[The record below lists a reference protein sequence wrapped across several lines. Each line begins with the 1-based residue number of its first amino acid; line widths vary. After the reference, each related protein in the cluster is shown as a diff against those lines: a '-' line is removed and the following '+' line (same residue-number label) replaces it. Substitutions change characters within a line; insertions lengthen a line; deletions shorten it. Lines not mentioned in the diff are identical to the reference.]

1 LCDILTFFQHNAG
14 EEYLMTTIYIG
25 VMTGTSMDGV
35 DFVAAS
41 FDPLHIHATLTVAF
55 DPHLR
60 DELMALTL
68 PDDNEIDRMGK
79 ADVAL
84 ATMIGNGI
92 NQLIQENNLDK
103 SQIKAIGCHGQTIR
117 HRPEHGFTL
126 QIGDPNIITEITQIP
141 VISDFRRRDMAAGGQ
156 GAPLVPAFHQALF
169 QHSTIHRVILNLG
182 GIANVS
188 MLPAGDEQNVYGFD
202 TGPANILMD
211 AWCHRY
217 TGQPYDENGNWAAYG
232 QPIRS
237 LLDRLQA
244 NEYFSKEP
252 PKSTGR
258 EDFNLEWL
266 DEQILDWRNDLEY
279 DELEDTP
286 ENIQATLMK
295 LTTRAIKKAIYRSPL
310 DTGEVYVCGGGAY
323 NSHLL
328 EQLRWRLRKHNW
340 SVQSTSAL
348 GLAPTWVE
356 ATAFAWLAMRFDQQL
371 SGNLPAV
378 TGAKGYRILGTI
390 TAV

>member
-1 LCDILTFFQHNAG
+1 MVA
-14 EEYLMTTIYIG
+14 IYIG

-35 DFVAAS
+35 DLVAAS
-41 FDPLHIHATLTVAF
+41 FEPLMLHATSTLSFA
-55 DPHLR
+55 PELR
-60 DELMALTL
+60 AELMALTL

-79 ADVAL
+79 ADVSL
-84 ATMIGNGI
+84 AQMIAHGI
-92 NQLIQENNLDK
+92 NQLIEKNQLDHTK
-103 SQIKAIGCHGQTIR
+103 IKAIGSHGQTIR

-169 QHSTIHRVILNLG
+169 QHDSIHRVILNLG

-188 MLPAGDEQNVYGFD
+188 LLTAGNPEAVSGFD

-211 AWCHRY
+211 AWCQRY

-244 NEYFSKEP
+244 HEYFSKEP

-266 DEQILDWRNDLEY
+266 DEQLADWRNDLEY
-279 DELEDTP
+279 DVLEDTP
-286 ENIQATLMK
+286 ENVQATLLK
-295 LTTRAIKKAIYRSPL
+295 LTIRAIKKAIYRSDL

-340 SVQSTSAL
+340 SVQTTAAL

-356 ATAFAWLAMRFDQQL
+356 ATAFAWLAMRFVQQQ

-378 TGAKGYRILGTI
+378 TGAAGYRILGSI

>member
-1 LCDILTFFQHNAG
+1 
-14 EEYLMTTIYIG
+14 MTSIYIG

-35 DFVAAS
+35 DLVAAS
-41 FDPLHIHATLTVAF
+41 FDPLHLHATLTIPF
-55 DPHLR
+55 EPELR

-79 ADVAL
+79 ADVTL
-84 ATMIGNGI
+84 AKLIGHGI
-92 NQLIQENNLDK
+92 NELIEKNHLDR
-103 SQIKAIGCHGQTIR
+103 SQIKAIGSHGQTIR

-126 QIGDPNIITEITQIP
+126 QIGDPNIITEITKIP

-156 GAPLVPAFHQALF
+156 GAPLVPAFHQAIF
-169 QHSTIHRVILNLG
+169 QHSSIHRVILNLG

-188 MLPAGDEQNVYGFD
+188 LLPAGRPEDVYGFD

-211 AWCHRY
+211 AWCERY
-217 TGQPYDENGNWAAYG
+217 TGHPYDENGNWAAYG
-232 QPIRS
+232 HPIRG
-237 LLDRLQA
+237 LLERLQA
-244 NEYFSKEP
+244 HEYFSKEP

-258 EDFNLEWL
+258 EDFNIDWL
-266 DEQILDWRNDLEY
+266 DDQLADWRNDELEY

-286 ENIQATLMK
+286 ENVQATLLK
-295 LTTRAIKKAIYRSPL
+295 LTTRAIKKAIYRSDL

-340 SVQSTSAL
+340 SVQSTSVL
-348 GLAPTWVE
+348 GLSPTWVE
-356 ATAFAWLAMRFDQQL
+356 ATAFAWLAMRFMTQQ
-371 SGNLPAV
+371 SGNLPSV
-378 TGAKGYRILGTI
+378 TGAEGFRVLGTM
-390 TAV
+390 TCV

>member
-1 LCDILTFFQHNAG
+1 
-14 EEYLMTTIYIG
+14 MTAIYIG

-35 DFVAAS
+35 DIVAAS
-41 FDPLHIHATLTVAF
+41 FDPLQLHATLTLAF
-55 DPHLR
+55 DPDLR

-84 ATMIGNGI
+84 AKMIGEGI
-92 NQLIQENNLDK
+92 NTLIEQHQLDRD
-103 SQIKAIGCHGQTIR
+103 QIRAIGSHGQTIR

-126 QIGDPNIITEITQIP
+126 QIGDPNIITEITKIP
-141 VISDFRRRDMAAGGQ
+141 VVSDFRRRDMAAGGQ

-169 QHSTIHRVILNLG
+169 QHESIHRVILNLG

-188 MLPAGDEQNVYGFD
+188 LLPAGAPEQVSGFD

-217 TGQPYDENGNWAAYG
+217 TGQPYDENGNWAGYG

-237 LLDRLQA
+237 LLERLQA
-244 NEYFSKEP
+244 HEFFAKEP

-258 EDFNLEWL
+258 EDFNLDWL
-266 DEQILDWRNDLEY
+266 DDQLMDWRNDELAY

-286 ENIQATLMK
+286 ENVQATLLK
-295 LTTRAIKKAIYRSPL
+295 LTTRAIKKAIYRSSM

-323 NSHLL
+323 NSQLL
-328 EQLRWRLRKHNW
+328 EQLRWRLRKHQW
-340 SVQSTSAL
+340 TVQSTADL
-348 GLAPTWVE
+348 GLSPTWVE
-356 ATAFAWLAMRFDQQL
+356 ATAFAWLAMRFVEYL

-378 TGAKGYRILGTI
+378 TGADGYRILGSM

>member
-1 LCDILTFFQHNAG
+1 
-14 EEYLMTTIYIG
+14 MTAIYIG

-35 DFVAAS
+35 DIVAAS
-41 FDPLHIHATLTVAF
+41 FHPLHLHATLTLPF
-55 DPHLR
+55 DPDLR

-68 PDDNEIDRMGK
+68 PDDNEIDRMGQ

-84 ATMIGNGI
+84 ARMIGQGI
-92 NQLIQENNLDK
+92 NQLIEQNHLDR
-103 SQIKAIGCHGQTIR
+103 SQIKAIGSHGQTIR

-126 QIGDPNIITEITQIP
+126 QIGDPNLITEITKIP

-156 GAPLVPAFHQALF
+156 GAPLVPAFHQDIF
-169 QHSTIHRVILNLG
+169 QHPSIHRVILNLG

-188 MLPAGDEQNVYGFD
+188 MLPAGEPDRVFGFD

-232 QPIRS
+232 TPIRS
-237 LLDRLQA
+237 LLDRLQ
-244 NEYFSKEP
+244 EHEFFSKEP

-266 DEQILDWRNDLEY
+266 DEQILDWRSSLEY

-286 ENIQATLMK
+286 ENVQATLMK
-295 LTTRAIKKAIYRSPL
+295 LTTRAIKKAIYRSDM

-328 EQLRWRLRKHNW
+328 EQLRWRLRKHQW
-340 SVQSTSAL
+340 TVQTTADL
-348 GLAPTWVE
+348 GLSPTWVE
-356 ATAFAWLAMRFDQQL
+356 ATAFAWLAMRFMNQL

-378 TGAKGYRILGTI
+378 TGATGYRVLGTI
-390 TAV
+390 TSV

>member
-1 LCDILTFFQHNAG
+1 
-14 EEYLMTTIYIG
+14 MTSIYIG

-35 DFVAAS
+35 DLVAAS
-41 FDPLHIHATLTVAF
+41 FDPLHLHATLTIPF
-55 DPHLR
+55 EPELR

-79 ADVAL
+79 ADVTL
-84 ATMIGNGI
+84 AKLIGHGI
-92 NQLIQENNLDK
+92 NELIEKNHLDR
-103 SQIKAIGCHGQTIR
+103 SQIKAIGSHGQTIR

-126 QIGDPNIITEITQIP
+126 QIGDPNIITEITKIP

-156 GAPLVPAFHQALF
+156 GAPLVPAFHQAIF
-169 QHSTIHRVILNLG
+169 QHSSIHRVILNLG

-188 MLPAGDEQNVYGFD
+188 LLPAGRPEDVYGFD

-211 AWCHRY
+211 AWCERY
-217 TGQPYDENGNWAAYG
+217 TGHPYDENGNWAAYG
-232 QPIRS
+232 HPIRG
-237 LLDRLQA
+237 LLERLQA
-244 NEYFSKEP
+244 HEFFSKEP

-258 EDFNLEWL
+258 EDFNIDWL
-266 DEQILDWRNDLEY
+266 DDQLADWRNDELEY

-286 ENIQATLMK
+286 ENVQATLLK
-295 LTTRAIKKAIYRSPL
+295 LTTRAIKKAIYRSDL

-340 SVQSTSAL
+340 SVQSTSVL
-348 GLAPTWVE
+348 GLSPTWVE
-356 ATAFAWLAMRFDQQL
+356 ATAFAWLSMRFMTQQ
-371 SGNLPAV
+371 SGNLPSV
-378 TGAKGYRILGTI
+378 TGAQGFRVLGTM
-390 TAV
+390 TCV

>member
-1 LCDILTFFQHNAG
+1 
-14 EEYLMTTIYIG
+14 MTAIYIG

-35 DFVAAS
+35 DIVAAS
-41 FDPLHIHATLTVAF
+41 FDPLQLHATLTLPF
-55 DPHLR
+55 DPDLR

-84 ATMIGNGI
+84 AQMIGHGI
-92 NQLIQENNLDK
+92 NQLIQDNHLDK
-103 SQIKAIGCHGQTIR
+103 SQIKAIGSHGQTIR

-156 GAPLVPAFHQALF
+156 GAPLVPAFHQDIF
-169 QHSTIHRVILNLG
+169 QHESIHRVILNLG

-188 MLPAGDEQNVYGFD
+188 MLPAGQPDQVFGFD

-232 QPIRS
+232 TPIRS
-237 LLDRLQA
+237 LLDRLQEHA
-244 NEYFSKEP
+244 FFSKEP

-266 DEQILDWRNDLEY
+266 DEQLLDWRSSLEY

-286 ENIQATLMK
+286 ENVQATLMK
-295 LTTRAIKKAIYRSPL
+295 LTTRAIKKAIYRS
-310 DTGEVYVCGGGAY
+310 DMQTGEVYVCGGGAY

-328 EQLRWRLRKHNW
+328 EQLRWRLRKHQW
-340 SVQSTSAL
+340 TVQTTADL
-348 GLAPTWVE
+348 GLSPTWVE
-356 ATAFAWLAMRFDQQL
+356 ATAFAWLAMRFVKQL

-378 TGAKGYRILGTI
+378 TGASGYRVLGTM
-390 TAV
+390 TYV

>member
-1 LCDILTFFQHNAG
+1 MVA
-14 EEYLMTTIYIG
+14 IYIG

-35 DFVAAS
+35 DLVAAS
-41 FDPLHIHATLTVAF
+41 FEPLMLHATSTLSFA
-55 DPHLR
+55 PELR
-60 DELMALTL
+60 AELMALTL

-79 ADVAL
+79 ADVSL
-84 ATMIGNGI
+84 AQMIAHGI
-92 NQLIQENNLDK
+92 NELIEKNQLDHTK
-103 SQIKAIGCHGQTIR
+103 IKAIGSHGQTIR

-169 QHSTIHRVILNLG
+169 QHDSIHRVILNLG

-188 MLPAGDEQNVYGFD
+188 LLTAGNPEAVSGFD

-211 AWCHRY
+211 AWCQRY

-244 NEYFSKEP
+244 HEYFSKEP

-266 DEQILDWRNDLEY
+266 DEQLADWRNDLEY
-279 DELEDTP
+279 DVLEDTP
-286 ENIQATLMK
+286 ENVQATLLK
-295 LTTRAIKKAIYRSPL
+295 LTIRAIKKAINRSDL

-340 SVQSTSAL
+340 SVQTTAAL

-356 ATAFAWLAMRFDQQL
+356 ATAFAWLAMRFVQQQ

-378 TGAKGYRILGTI
+378 TGAAGYRILGSI

>member
-1 LCDILTFFQHNAG
+1 
-14 EEYLMTTIYIG
+14 MTAIYIG

-35 DFVAAS
+35 DIVAAS
-41 FDPLHIHATLTVAF
+41 FDPLQLHATLTLPF
-55 DPHLR
+55 DLDLR

-68 PDDNEIDRMGK
+68 PGDNEIDRMGK

-84 ATMIGNGI
+84 AKMIGQGI
-92 NQLIQENNLDK
+92 NQLIEEHNLPRK
-103 SQIKAIGCHGQTIR
+103 QIKAIGSHGQTIR

-126 QIGDPNIITEITQIP
+126 QIGDANIITEITQIP
-141 VISDFRRRDMAAGGQ
+141 VVADFRRRDMAAGGQ

-169 QHSTIHRVILNLG
+169 QHDSIHRVILNLG

-188 MLPAGDEQNVYGFD
+188 LLPAGQPEAVYGFD

-237 LLDRLQA
+237 LLERLQSH
-244 NEYFSKEP
+244 EYFSKEP

-258 EDFNLEWL
+258 EDFNLDWL
-266 DEQILDWRNDLEY
+266 DEQLADWRNDVEY
-279 DELEDTP
+279 MELEDTP
-286 ENIQATLMK
+286 ENVQATLLK
-295 LTTRAIKKAIYRSPL
+295 LTTRAIKKAIYRSGMP
-310 DTGEVYVCGGGAY
+310 TGEVYICGGGAY

-328 EQLRWRLRKHNW
+328 EQLRWRLRKHHW
-340 SVQSTSAL
+340 SVQTTSVL

-356 ATAFAWLAMRFDQQL
+356 ATAFAWLAMRFVHQQ
-371 SGNLPAV
+371 SANLPAV
-378 TGAKGYRILGTI
+378 TGAAGYRILGSM

>member
-1 LCDILTFFQHNAG
+1 
-14 EEYLMTTIYIG
+14 MTAIYIG

-35 DFVAAS
+35 DIVAAS
-41 FDPLHIHATLTVAF
+41 FDPLQLHATLTLAF
-55 DPHLR
+55 NPDLR
-60 DELMALTL
+60 HELMALTL

-84 ATMIGNGI
+84 AEMIGHGI
-92 NQLIQENNLDK
+92 NQLIENNQLDK
-103 SQIKAIGCHGQTIR
+103 SKIKAIGSHGQTIR

-141 VISDFRRRDMAAGGQ
+141 VISDFRRRDLAAGGQ
-156 GAPLVPAFHQALF
+156 GAPLVPAFHQDIF
-169 QHSTIHRVILNLG
+169 QHDSIHRVILNLG

-188 MLPAGDEQNVYGFD
+188 LLPAGSPDDVYGFD

-211 AWCHRY
+211 AWCARY

-232 QPIRS
+232 TPIRS
-237 LLDRLQA
+237 LLDRLQSH
-244 NEYFSKEP
+244 EFFSKEP

-266 DEQILDWRNDLEY
+266 DEQIADWRNDLQY

-286 ENIQATLMK
+286 ENVQATLLK
-295 LTTRAIKKAIYRSPL
+295 LTTRAIKKAIYRSGM
-310 DTGEVYVCGGGAY
+310 DTGQVFVCGGGAY
-323 NSHLL
+323 NSYLL
-328 EQLRWRLRKHNW
+328 EQLRWRLRKHEW
-340 SVQSTSAL
+340 SIQTTADL
-348 GLAPTWVE
+348 GLSPTWVE
-356 ATAFAWLAMRFDQQL
+356 ATAFAWLAMRFIKQL
-371 SGNLPAV
+371 NGNLPAV
-378 TGAKGYRILGTI
+378 TGALGYRVLGTI

>member
-1 LCDILTFFQHNAG
+1 MSA
-14 EEYLMTTIYIG
+14 IYIG

-35 DFVAAS
+35 DIVAAS
-41 FDPLHIHATLTVAF
+41 FNPLTLHATLTVPF
-55 DPHLR
+55 DPALR

-84 ATMIGNGI
+84 AQMIGHGI
-92 NQLIQENNLDK
+92 NELIKQNNLDRN
-103 SQIKAIGCHGQTIR
+103 QIKAIGSHGQTIR

-126 QIGDPNIITEITQIP
+126 QIGDPNIITEITRIP

-169 QHSTIHRVILNLG
+169 QHDSIHRVILNLG

-188 MLPAGDEQNVYGFD
+188 MLPANNADGVYGFD

-211 AWCHRY
+211 AWCHRH
-217 TGQPYDENGNWAAYG
+217 TGHPYDENGDWAAYG
-232 QPIRS
+232 NPIRS
-237 LLDRLQA
+237 LLDRLQTHEFFA
-244 NEYFSKEP
+244 KEP

-266 DEQILDWRNDLEY
+266 DEQLSDWRSDLEY

-295 LTTRAIKKAIYRSPL
+295 LTTRAIKKAIYRSKDAMP
-310 DTGEVYVCGGGAY
+310 TGEIYVCGGGAY
-323 NSHLL
+323 NSYLL

-340 SVQSTSAL
+340 SVQTTDAL

-356 ATAFAWLAMRFDQQL
+356 ATAFAWLAMRFMEQL

-378 TGAKGYRILGTI
+378 TGASGNRILGTI

>member
-1 LCDILTFFQHNAG
+1 
-14 EEYLMTTIYIG
+14 MTSIYIG

-35 DFVAAS
+35 DLVAAS
-41 FDPLHIHATLTVAF
+41 FDPLHLHATLTIPF
-55 DPHLR
+55 EPELR

-79 ADVAL
+79 ADVTL
-84 ATMIGNGI
+84 AKLIGHGI
-92 NQLIQENNLDK
+92 NELIEKNHLDR
-103 SQIKAIGCHGQTIR
+103 SQIKAIGSHGQTIR

-126 QIGDPNIITEITQIP
+126 QIGDPNIITEITKIP

-156 GAPLVPAFHQALF
+156 GAPLVPAFHQAIF
-169 QHSTIHRVILNLG
+169 QHSSIHRVILNLG

-188 MLPAGDEQNVYGFD
+188 LLPAGRPEDVYGFD

-211 AWCHRY
+211 AWCERY
-217 TGQPYDENGNWAAYG
+217 TGHPYDENGNWAAYG
-232 QPIRS
+232 HPIRG
-237 LLDRLQA
+237 LLERLQA
-244 NEYFSKEP
+244 HDFFSKEP

-258 EDFNLEWL
+258 EDFNIDWL
-266 DEQILDWRNDLEY
+266 DDQLADWRNDELEY

-286 ENIQATLMK
+286 ENVQATLLK
-295 LTTRAIKKAIYRSPL
+295 LTTRAIKKAIYRSDL

-340 SVQSTSAL
+340 SVQSTSVL
-348 GLAPTWVE
+348 GLSPTWVE
-356 ATAFAWLAMRFDQQL
+356 ATAFAWLAMRFMTQQ
-371 SGNLPAV
+371 SGNLPSV
-378 TGAKGYRILGTI
+378 TGAEGFRVLGTM
-390 TAV
+390 TCV

>member
-1 LCDILTFFQHNAG
+1 
-14 EEYLMTTIYIG
+14 MTSIYIG

-35 DFVAAS
+35 DLVAAS
-41 FDPLHIHATLTVAF
+41 FDPLHLHATLTLPF
-55 DPHLR
+55 EPELR

-79 ADVAL
+79 ADVTL
-84 ATMIGNGI
+84 AKLIGHGI
-92 NQLIQENNLDK
+92 NELIEKNHLDC
-103 SQIKAIGCHGQTIR
+103 SQIKAIGSHGQTIR

-126 QIGDPNIITEITQIP
+126 QIGDPNIITEITKIP

-156 GAPLVPAFHQALF
+156 GAPLVPAFHQAIF
-169 QHSTIHRVILNLG
+169 QHSSIHRVILNLG

-188 MLPAGDEQNVYGFD
+188 LLPAGRPEDVYGFD

-211 AWCHRY
+211 AWCERY
-217 TGQPYDENGNWAAYG
+217 TGHPYDENGNWAAYG
-232 QPIRS
+232 HPIRG
-237 LLDRLQA
+237 LLERLQA
-244 NEYFSKEP
+244 HDFFSKEP

-258 EDFNLEWL
+258 EDFNIDWL
-266 DEQILDWRNDLEY
+266 DDQLADWRNDELEY

-286 ENIQATLMK
+286 ENVQATLLK
-295 LTTRAIKKAIYRSPL
+295 LTTRAIKKAIYRSDL

-340 SVQSTSAL
+340 SVQSTSVL

-356 ATAFAWLAMRFDQQL
+356 ATAFAWLAMRFMTQQ
-371 SGNLPAV
+371 SGNLPSV
-378 TGAKGYRILGTI
+378 TGAQGFRVLGTM
-390 TAV
+390 TCV

>member
-1 LCDILTFFQHNAG
+1 
-14 EEYLMTTIYIG
+14 MTTIYIG

-35 DFVAAS
+35 DFVATSFEPLKVHAILTLP
-41 FDPLHIHATLTVAF
+41 FDP
-55 DPHLR
+55 DLR

-84 ATMIGNGI
+84 AQMIGHGI
-92 NQLIQENNLDK
+92 NQLIAENHLDK
-103 SQIKAIGCHGQTIR
+103 SQIKAIGSHGQTIR

-126 QIGDPNIITEITQIP
+126 QIGDPNIISEITQIP

-169 QHSTIHRVILNLG
+169 QHESIHRVILNLG

-188 MLPAGDEQNVYGFD
+188 MLPAGNPQGVYGFD

-217 TGQPYDENGNWAAYG
+217 TGQPFDENGNWAAYG
-232 QPIRS
+232 QAIRS
-237 LLDRLQA
+237 LLDLLQEH
-244 NEYFSKEP
+244 EYFSKEP

-266 DEQILDWRNDLEY
+266 DEQLSDWRNDLQY

-286 ENIQATLMK
+286 ENVQATLLK
-295 LTTRAIKKAIYRSPL
+295 LTTRAIKKAIYRSDM

-340 SVQSTSAL
+340 SVQTTTAL
-348 GLAPTWVE
+348 GLDPTWVE
-356 ATAFAWLAMRFDQQL
+356 GTAFAWLAMRFVEQL
-371 SGNLPAV
+371 SGNLPEV
-378 TGAKGYRILGTI
+378 TGAKGYRVLGTI

>member
-1 LCDILTFFQHNAG
+1 
-14 EEYLMTTIYIG
+14 MTAIYIG

-35 DFVAAS
+35 DIVAAS
-41 FDPLHIHATLTVAF
+41 FDPLQLHATLTLPF
-55 DPHLR
+55 DPDLR

-79 ADVAL
+79 ADVSL
-84 ATMIGNGI
+84 ATMIGHGI
-92 NQLIQENNLDK
+92 NTLIKENNLDK
-103 SQIKAIGCHGQTIR
+103 SQIKAIGSHGQTIR

-156 GAPLVPAFHQALF
+156 GRAED
-169 QHSTIHRVILNLG
+169 I
-182 GIANVS
+182 
-188 MLPAGDEQNVYGFD
+188 YGFD

-232 QPIRS
+232 NAIRS

-244 NEYFSKEP
+244 HEFFSKEP

-266 DEQILDWRNDLEY
+266 DEQLQDWRSDLEY

-295 LTTRAIKKAIYRSPL
+295 LTTRAIKKAIYRS
-310 DTGEVYVCGGGAY
+310 DMKTGEVYVCGGGAY

-328 EQLRWRLRKHNW
+328 EQLRWRLRKHEW
-340 SVQSTSAL
+340 TVQTTADL
-348 GLAPTWVE
+348 GLSPTWVE
-356 ATAFAWLAMRFDQQL
+356 ATAFAWLAMRFVNQL
-371 SGNLPAV
+371 SGNLPSV
-378 TGAKGYRILGTI
+378 TGAQGYRVLGTI
-390 TAV
+390 TSI

>member
-1 LCDILTFFQHNAG
+1 
-14 EEYLMTTIYIG
+14 MTSIYIG

-35 DFVAAS
+35 DLVAAS
-41 FDPLHIHATLTVAF
+41 FDPLYLHATLTLPF
-55 DPHLR
+55 EPELR

-79 ADVAL
+79 ADVTL
-84 ATMIGNGI
+84 AKLIGHGI
-92 NQLIQENNLDK
+92 NELIEKNHLDR
-103 SQIKAIGCHGQTIR
+103 SQIKAIGSHGQTIR

-126 QIGDPNIITEITQIP
+126 QIGDPNIITEITKIP

-156 GAPLVPAFHQALF
+156 GAPLVPAFHQAIF
-169 QHSTIHRVILNLG
+169 QHSSIHRVILNLG

-188 MLPAGDEQNVYGFD
+188 LLPAGRPEDVYGFD

-211 AWCHRY
+211 AWCERY
-217 TGQPYDENGNWAAYG
+217 TGHPYDENGNWAAYG
-232 QPIRS
+232 HPIRG
-237 LLDRLQA
+237 LLERLQA
-244 NEYFSKEP
+244 HEFFSKEP

-258 EDFNLEWL
+258 EDFNIDWL
-266 DEQILDWRNDLEY
+266 DDQLADWRNDELEY

-286 ENIQATLMK
+286 ENVQATLLK
-295 LTTRAIKKAIYRSPL
+295 LTTRAIKKAIYRSDL

-340 SVQSTSAL
+340 SVQSTSVL
-348 GLAPTWVE
+348 GLSPTWVE
-356 ATAFAWLAMRFDQQL
+356 ATAFAWLAMRFMTQQ
-371 SGNLPAV
+371 SGNLPSV
-378 TGAKGYRILGTI
+378 TGAQGFRVLGTM
-390 TAV
+390 TCV

>member
-1 LCDILTFFQHNAG
+1 
-14 EEYLMTTIYIG
+14 MTAIYIG

-41 FDPLHIHATLTVAF
+41 FDPLYLHATLTLPF
-55 DPHLR
+55 DPELR

-84 ATMIGNGI
+84 ATMIGHGI
-92 NQLIQENNLDK
+92 NTLIEKNHLDR
-103 SQIKAIGCHGQTIR
+103 SQIKAIGSHGQTIR

-156 GAPLVPAFHQALF
+156 GAPLVPAFHQAVF
-169 QHSTIHRVILNLG
+169 QHPTIHRVILNLG

-188 MLPAGDEQNVYGFD
+188 LLPSGNPNGVYGFD

-211 AWCHRY
+211 AWCERY
-217 TGQPYDENGNWAAYG
+217 TGHPFDENGNWAAYG
-232 QPIRS
+232 QPIRG
-237 LLDRLQA
+237 LLERLQA
-244 NEYFSKEP
+244 HAFFSKEP

-258 EDFNLEWL
+258 EDFNLDWL
-266 DEQILDWRNDLEY
+266 DDQLADWRNDELEY
-279 DELEDTP
+279 QELEDTP
-286 ENIQATLMK
+286 ENVQATLLK
-295 LTTRAIKKAIYRSPL
+295 LTTRAIKKAIYRSDL

-328 EQLRWRLRKHNW
+328 EQLRWRLRKHHW
-340 SVQSTSAL
+340 SVQSTSVL
-348 GLAPTWVE
+348 GLSPTWVE
-356 ATAFAWLAMRFDQQL
+356 ATAFAWLAMRFMHQQA
-371 SGNLPAV
+371 GNLPSV
-378 TGAKGYRILGTI
+378 TGAEGFRVLGSI
-390 TAV
+390 TQR

>member
-1 LCDILTFFQHNAG
+1 
-14 EEYLMTTIYIG
+14 MTAIYIG

-35 DFVAAS
+35 DIVAAS
-41 FDPLHIHATLTVAF
+41 FDPLQLHATLTLAF
-55 DPHLR
+55 DPDLR

-84 ATMIGNGI
+84 AKMIGTGI
-92 NQLIQENNLDK
+92 NTLIEQYQLDRG
-103 SQIKAIGCHGQTIR
+103 QIKAIGSHGQTIR

-126 QIGDPNIITEITQIP
+126 QIGDPNIITEITKIP
-141 VISDFRRRDMAAGGQ
+141 VVSDFRRRDMAAGGQ

-169 QHSTIHRVILNLG
+169 QHESIHRVILNLG

-188 MLPAGDEQNVYGFD
+188 LLPAGAPEQVSGFD

-217 TGQPYDENGNWAAYG
+217 TGQPYDENGNWAGYG

-237 LLDRLQA
+237 LLERLQA
-244 NEYFSKEP
+244 HEFFAKEP

-258 EDFNLEWL
+258 EDFNLDWL
-266 DEQILDWRNDLEY
+266 DDQLMDWRNDELAY

-286 ENIQATLMK
+286 ENVQATLLK
-295 LTTRAIKKAIYRSPL
+295 LTTRAIKKAIYRSSM

-323 NSHLL
+323 NSQLL
-328 EQLRWRLRKHNW
+328 EQLRWRLRKHQW
-340 SVQSTSAL
+340 TVQSTADL
-348 GLAPTWVE
+348 GLSPTWVE
-356 ATAFAWLAMRFDQQL
+356 ATAFAWLAMRFVEYL

-378 TGAKGYRILGTI
+378 TGADGYRILGSM

>member
-1 LCDILTFFQHNAG
+1 
-14 EEYLMTTIYIG
+14 MTTIYIG

-35 DFVAAS
+35 DLVAAS
-41 FDPLHIHATLTVAF
+41 FDPLHVHATLTVPFA
-55 DPHLR
+55 PELR

-68 PDDNEIDRMGK
+68 PDINEIDRMGK
-79 ADVAL
+79 ADIAL
-84 ATMIGNGI
+84 AKMIGHGI
-92 NQLIQENNLDK
+92 NTLIEKNNLDR
-103 SQIKAIGCHGQTIR
+103 SQIRAIGSHGQTIR

-126 QIGDPNIITEITQIP
+126 QIGDPHLITEITQIP

-169 QHSTIHRVILNLG
+169 QHPDIHRVILNLG

-188 MLPAGDEQNVYGFD
+188 MLPAGQPDKVYGFD

-217 TGQPYDENGNWAAYG
+217 TGQPYDENGDWAAYG

-237 LLDRLQA
+237 LLERLGA
-244 NEYFSKEP
+244 HEYFSKEP

-266 DEQILDWRNDLEY
+266 DEQLSDWRNDLDYE
-279 DELEDTP
+279 ELEDTP

-295 LTTRAIKKAIYRSPL
+295 LTTRAIKKAIYRCDL
-310 DTGEVYVCGGGAY
+310 MDTGEVYVCGGGAY

-328 EQLRWRLRKHNW
+328 EQLRWRLRKHHW
-340 SVQSTSAL
+340 TVQTTEVL
-348 GLAPTWVE
+348 GLSPTWVE
-356 ATAFAWLAMRFDQQL
+356 ATAFAWLAMRFVQGQA
-371 SGNLPAV
+371 GN
-378 TGAKGYRILGTI
+378 
-390 TAV
+390 

>member
-1 LCDILTFFQHNAG
+1 
-14 EEYLMTTIYIG
+14 MTAIYIG

-41 FDPLHIHATLTVAF
+41 FDPLYLHATLTLPL
-55 DPHLR
+55 DPELR

-84 ATMIGNGI
+84 ATMIGHGI
-92 NQLIQENNLDK
+92 NTLIEKNHLDR
-103 SQIKAIGCHGQTIR
+103 SQIKAIGSHGQTIR

-156 GAPLVPAFHQALF
+156 GAPLVPAFHQAVF
-169 QHSTIHRVILNLG
+169 QHPTIHRVILNLG

-188 MLPAGDEQNVYGFD
+188 LLPAGNPNGVYGFD

-211 AWCHRY
+211 AWCERY
-217 TGQPYDENGNWAAYG
+217 TGHPFDENGNWAAYG
-232 QPIRS
+232 QPIRG
-237 LLDRLQA
+237 LLERLQA
-244 NEYFSKEP
+244 HAFFSKEP

-258 EDFNLEWL
+258 EDFNLDWL
-266 DEQILDWRNDLEY
+266 DDQLADWRNDELEY
-279 DELEDTP
+279 QELEDTP
-286 ENIQATLMK
+286 ENVQATLLK
-295 LTTRAIKKAIYRSPL
+295 LTTRAIKKAIYRSDL

-328 EQLRWRLRKHNW
+328 EQLRWRLRKHHW
-340 SVQSTSAL
+340 SVQSTSVL
-348 GLAPTWVE
+348 GLSPTWVE
-356 ATAFAWLAMRFDQQL
+356 ATAFAWLAMRFMHQQA
-371 SGNLPAV
+371 GNLPSV
-378 TGAKGYRILGTI
+378 TGAEGFRVLGSI
-390 TAV
+390 TQR

>member
-1 LCDILTFFQHNAG
+1 
-14 EEYLMTTIYIG
+14 MTAIYIG

-35 DFVAAS
+35 DIVAAS
-41 FDPLHIHATLTVAF
+41 FDPLQLHATLTLPF
-55 DPHLR
+55 DLDLR

-68 PDDNEIDRMGK
+68 PGDNEIDRMGK

-84 ATMIGNGI
+84 AKMIGQGI
-92 NQLIQENNLDK
+92 NQLIEEHNLPRK
-103 SQIKAIGCHGQTIR
+103 QIKAIGSHGQTIR

-126 QIGDPNIITEITQIP
+126 QIGDANMITEITQIP
-141 VISDFRRRDMAAGGQ
+141 VVADFRRRDMAAGGQ

-169 QHSTIHRVILNLG
+169 QHDSIHRVILNLG

-188 MLPAGDEQNVYGFD
+188 LLPAGQPEAVYGFD

-237 LLDRLQA
+237 LLERLQSH
-244 NEYFSKEP
+244 EYFSKEP

-258 EDFNLEWL
+258 EDFNLDWL
-266 DEQILDWRNDLEY
+266 DEQLADWRNDVEY
-279 DELEDTP
+279 MELEDTP
-286 ENIQATLMK
+286 ENVQATLLK
-295 LTTRAIKKAIYRSPL
+295 LTTRAIKKAIYRSGMP
-310 DTGEVYVCGGGAY
+310 TGEVYVCGGGAY

-328 EQLRWRLRKHNW
+328 EQLRWRLRKHYW
-340 SVQSTSAL
+340 SVQTTSVL

-356 ATAFAWLAMRFDQQL
+356 ATAFAWLAMRFVHQQ
-371 SGNLPAV
+371 SANLPAV
-378 TGAKGYRILGTI
+378 TGAAGYRILGSM

>member
-1 LCDILTFFQHNAG
+1 
-14 EEYLMTTIYIG
+14 MTAIYIG

-35 DFVAAS
+35 DIVAAS
-41 FDPLHIHATLTVAF
+41 FDPLQLHATLTLAF
-55 DPHLR
+55 DPDLR
-60 DELMALTL
+60 NELMALTL

-84 ATMIGNGI
+84 AKMIGEGI
-92 NQLIQENNLDK
+92 NTLIEQHQLDR
-103 SQIKAIGCHGQTIR
+103 SQIKAIGSHGQTIR

-126 QIGDPNIITEITQIP
+126 QIGDPNIITEMTQIP
-141 VISDFRRRDMAAGGQ
+141 VVSDFRRRDMAAGGQ

-169 QHSTIHRVILNLG
+169 QHESIHRVILNLG

-188 MLPAGDEQNVYGFD
+188 LLPAGAPEQVSGFD

-237 LLDRLQA
+237 LLERLQA
-244 NEYFSKEP
+244 HDFFAKEP

-258 EDFNLEWL
+258 EDFNLDWL
-266 DEQILDWRNDLEY
+266 DDQIMDWRNDELAY

-286 ENIQATLMK
+286 ENVQATLLK
-295 LTTRAIKKAIYRSPL
+295 LTTRAIKKAIYRSGME
-310 DTGEVYVCGGGAY
+310 TGEVYVCGGGAY
-323 NSHLL
+323 NSQLL
-328 EQLRWRLRKHNW
+328 EQLRWRLRKHQW
-340 SVQSTSAL
+340 TVQSTADL
-348 GLAPTWVE
+348 GLSPTWVE
-356 ATAFAWLAMRFDQQL
+356 ATAFAWLAMRFVEHL

-378 TGAKGYRILGTI
+378 TGADGYRILGSI